1 MAEKRGERRRRVQ
14 QDIVQLRAILRREQ
28 YVLAEQNELLAQLV
42 FHLDTVQVGIDLQA
56 LEHIFAEQDAVM
68 LRHVEQ
74 LNSENIGGAFQFLP
88 RHAERRRLFL
98 LGPPIHDRRQRLQFL
113 KRTVAQNAEQIYIRE
128 TRVKISRD
136 RRPKEKDGFEVRSAG
151 FACSF
156 HKLVDL
162 VVRNHLSPVRYQL
175 LLAPPPPELP
185 PPKPPKPPPPPPP
198 PPNPPKPPPPPP
210 KPRPPPPKILENK
223 IQKRMLRSGVK
234 RMMSITTTT
243 TIMPPN
249 DDPPLGSGSGWAGA
263 RG

>member
-1 MAEKRGERRRRVQ
+1 MTEKRGERRCRVE
-14 QDIVQLRAILRREQ
+14 QDIVQLRATLRREQ

-42 FHLDTVQVGIDLQA
+42 LHLDTVQVGIDLQS

-162 VVRNHLSPVRYQL
+162 VVRNHVSPRS
-175 LLAPPPPELP
+175 LP
-185 PPKPPKPPPPPPP
+185 TAAGAAATRTATTEAAKA
-198 PPNPPKPPPPPP
+198 
-210 KPRPPPPKILENK
+210 
-223 IQKRMLRSGVK
+223 S
-234 RMMSITTTT
+234 TTTSAATESSEAASST
-243 TIMPPN
+243 TKTAPASAEDIGKQDPEKDAAKRREKN
-249 DDPPLGSGSGWAGA
+249 DEYNDYDYDNAA
-263 RG
+263 